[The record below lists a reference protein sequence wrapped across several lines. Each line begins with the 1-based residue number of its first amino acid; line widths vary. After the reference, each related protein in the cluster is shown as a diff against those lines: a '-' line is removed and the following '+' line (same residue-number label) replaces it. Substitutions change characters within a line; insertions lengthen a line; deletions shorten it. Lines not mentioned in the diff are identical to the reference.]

1 MIFFF
6 AHVVTECQTKAE
18 FVILLMAGLKW
29 LSKVWRAGLSADD
42 EQRNRCSTSI
52 FGELN
57 ESLKRVMASCAPIEA
72 SLSVALV
79 SSSHLLAQVRS
90 NAVPGNR
97 GAPRSSAFSKG
108 ICRKDSNVGSVTWQP
123 RWAISSHLETLMF
136 RPMSCPASVT
146 IWTSFATISWEP
158 PRVTSSMYP
167 KWRTEPS
174 DSRSGWMVLQN
185 SRGPSG
191 LLLLL
196 CIREQEFS
204 YV

>member
-1 MIFFF
+1 MCMRLKVKTVSLYKFKVIVSKYGNAIGADPCSRAIYFLVDIMIFFF

-97 GAPRSSAFSKG
+97 GAPISSAFSKG
-108 ICRKDSNVGSVTWQP
+108 ICRKDSNVGSVT
-123 RWAISSHLETLMF
+123 
-136 RPMSCPASVT
+136 
-146 IWTSFATISWEP
+146 
-158 PRVTSSMYP
+158 
-167 KWRTEPS
+167 
-174 DSRSGWMVLQN
+174 
-185 SRGPSG
+185 
-191 LLLLL
+191 
-196 CIREQEFS
+196 
-204 YV
+204 